1 MNKDNNNGKKN
12 LNGKLIR
19 ESLMDYNNL
28 AQQLNENVTESVRTL
43 LSEQVRQAY
52 ASILN
57 ESDDEDDI
65 EEKGYDVEEVDDT
78 QDDANDANESGTQED
93 SQEETTEETTETGTE
108 SEDGEVDDEESE
120 DVIDTEEETDEA
132 PEDEIEDEAGFDFE
146 KFKVSDNEYDFRN
159 AKDDEIV
166 AVYKRLNNDDQ
177 VTVVKDDNKVSISDK
192 ETGAD
197 YIIDLAGNDNTSQT
211 KDENLTDDM
220 KESVI
225 YEIALNE
232 YDSNV
237 GYTDDYQKKDV
248 MTTDG
253 VKEPGKGRDID
264 NGIPKTTEK
273 PWSNKK
279 DAAPFNDKKGK
290 TVECGN
296 PAAENNAPEMD
307 ETAAQKGGT
316 NRMMGTKSHIP
327 NTSCTNNPKKH
338 VASVAGVYNGGNTA
352 NEAVIRKAN
361 KIFEENKKL
370 KSQLDKI
377 TDMLREA
384 AVTNVNLGGIIKLIS
399 ENATT
404 KEEKRDIINRFTNEV
419 HTIEE
424 SKSLYKTISN
434 ELNKKPHS
442 NTNINEESQFGN
454 SNAEVINES
463 KFYQDESLINSLGL
477 MHKICK

>member
-1 MNKDNNNGKKN
+1 MNKENNNGKKK
-12 LNGKLIR
+12 LNGKLIK
-19 ESLMDYNNL
+19 ESLLNYNDL
-28 AQQLNENVTESVRTL
+28 AQQLNENVTDSVRSL
-43 LSEQVRQAY
+43 LNEQVRQAY
-52 ASILN
+52 AAILN
-57 ESDDEDDI
+57 EAQDDEIEDD
-65 EEKGYDVEEVDDT
+65 EYEVEEVDDT
-78 QDDANDANESGTQED
+78 QDDATEGQESETQVDDQEKNAEEITED
-93 SQEETTEETTETGTE
+93 GTE
-108 SEDGEVDDEESE
+108 
-120 DVIDTEEETDEA
+120 
-132 PEDEIEDEAGFDFE
+132 PEDETKPEETEEIIDSEDETEGKPEGDFEDEADNDFE

-177 VTVVKDDNKVSISDK
+177 VTVVKNDNKVSISDK

-197 YIIDLAGNDNTSQT
+197 YIIDLAGNDNTSEI

-220 KESVI
+220 NEAKI

-232 YDSNV
+232 YDSKV

-248 MTTDG
+248 MTSDG

-264 NGIPKTTEK
+264 NGVPKTTEK

-296 PAAENNAPEMD
+296 VTAENNAPEMD
-307 ETAAQKGGT
+307 ETVAQKGGA
-316 NRMMGTKSHIP
+316 NRMMGVKSHIP
-327 NTSCTNNPKKH
+327 NTSCTENPEKH
-338 VASVAGVYNGGNTA
+338 VASVAGEYKGSK
-352 NEAVIRKAN
+352 NEAIIKKAN

-370 KSQLDKI
+370 KAQLDKL
-377 TDMLREA
+377 TEMLREA

-399 ENATT
+399 ENSTT
-404 KEEKRDIINRFTNEV
+404 KEEKREIINRFTNEV

-424 SKSLYKTISN
+424 SKNLYKTISN
-434 ELNKKPHS
+434 ELNKKPQA
-442 NTNINEESQFGN
+442 TANINEEQQFGN

-463 KFYQDESLINSLGL
+463 KFYQDESLMNSLGL